1 MLVSEAEEERV
12 ETLREAALKLRYAAN
27 KAEYKAVLA
36 VLAEWL
42 PRDSAARE
50 GLVAWV
56 RSLMIEAGA
65 TEAEMAKVTQLEDLG
80 SLVVDS
86 WWAREGRELRRRGR
100 EEGEAKGRREG
111 RQEGRREAE
120 TTAREDQRATLVRQ
134 AGRKFGE
141 AAAGELA
148 ALLDG
153 VSGPERLAEVAD
165 LIIDCASGPELLAR
179 AAETA

>member
-1 MLVSEAEEERV
+1 MERV
-12 ETLREAALKLRYAAN
+12 ETAREAALKLRYAADR
-27 KAEYKAVLA
+27 AEYREALA
-36 VLAEWL
+36 MLEAWL

-56 RSLMIEAGA
+56 RSSMIEAGA
-65 TEAEMAKVTQLEDLG
+65 TEAEMAKVKQLEDLG
-80 SLVVDS
+80 SPVVDS

-111 RQEGRREAE
+111 RQEGRQEGR
-120 TTAREDQRATLVRQ
+120 RDGQRATLVRQ
-134 AGRKFGE
+134 ARRKFGE

-148 ALLDG
+148 ALLER
-153 VSGPERLAEVAD
+153 VSGPGRLAEVAD

-179 AAETA
+179 AAETT